1 MSSLVFSKGFLLRV
15 VFFAL
20 TYVVLGVLF
29 PLQQG
34 AITVTYVIGL
44 TVTGLLYGLL
54 LGTALTHFTVGRKA
68 RIVLILPPLFVIQW
82 LNPLIEGYVF
92 TTRLNDVTLLVGGVL
107 FGLLLSL
114 AYALVAGAL
123 FVPSQATQ
131 PLGQQIRTYFA
142 QRAGADWLWRTV
154 IVALSWAG
162 FYFIFGSVIGPIVT
176 PYYTDPSSPYQLR
189 LLGVEVI
196 AAVQVMRGFVYTGA
210 LIPIRFALKHDMWY
224 VLLVLVGLL
233 YAGGGLAILVIVETF
248 PLVLR
253 VVHGIEILADSL
265 CFGAVATYLLGTP
278 RHGTKVD

>member
-1 MSSLVFSKGFLLRV
+1 MSSLIFSKGFLLRV

-20 TYVVLGVLF
+20 IYVVLGLLF

-34 AITVTYVIGL
+34 TITVTYVIGL
-44 TVTGLLYGLL
+44 AITGLLYGLL
-54 LGTALTHFTVGRKA
+54 LGAALMHFTVGRKA
-68 RIVLILPPLFVIQW
+68 RIVLILLPLFVIQW

-131 PLGQQIRTYFA
+131 TLGGQFRIYFA
-142 QRAGADWLWRTV
+142 QRAVVDWLWRIV
-154 IVALSWAG
+154 LVALSWAG
-162 FYFIFGSVIGPIVT
+162 FYFIFGSIIGPIVM

-196 AAVQVMRGFVYTGA
+196 AAVQVIRGFVYTGA
-210 LIPIRFALKHDMWY
+210 LIPIRIALKQDVKY

-233 YAGGGLAILVIVETF
+233 YVGGGLAIFVIVETF

-265 CFGAVATYLLGTP
+265 CFGAAATYLLRT
-278 RHGTKVD
+278 RRDGTKAD